1 MVGVVS
7 SQWVW
12 SRIVVL
18 LIFLFTSFF
27 LFLAFVHIQTPENR
41 VSRLSTS
48 TVTPNIHQNIDSNE
62 AIVLTPSQNRSRS
75 CFYDTFLHQEENNM
89 YDYIPG
95 ELSEKPNQDTDECLM
110 DARANDDV
118 NQEEDFS
125 NASKIPQNEG
135 SYVQV
140 SGELKAQDIE
150 DDYEAVSVV
159 YDNTD

>member
-1 MVGVVS
+1 
-7 SQWVW
+7 
-12 SRIVVL
+12 
-18 LIFLFTSFF
+18 
-27 LFLAFVHIQTPENR
+27 
-41 VSRLSTS
+41 
-48 TVTPNIHQNIDSNE
+48 
-62 AIVLTPSQNRSRS
+62 
-75 CFYDTFLHQEENNM
+75 M

-95 ELSEKPNQDTDECLM
+95 ELSDKPNQDTDECLM

-125 NASKIPQNEG
+125 NAGKIPQNEG

-140 SGELKAQDIE
+140 TRGELKAQDIE

>member
-1 MVGVVS
+1 
-7 SQWVW
+7 
-12 SRIVVL
+12 
-18 LIFLFTSFF
+18 
-27 LFLAFVHIQTPENR
+27 
-41 VSRLSTS
+41 
-48 TVTPNIHQNIDSNE
+48 
-62 AIVLTPSQNRSRS
+62 
-75 CFYDTFLHQEENNM
+75 M

-140 SGELKAQDIE
+140 RGELKAQDME